1 MVCASL
7 YNPPRSEAMAALAQ
21 CREAGIRVD
30 MILDK
35 MSDADLACRCD
46 KISAY
51 ARMTDFDSGQEL
63 PSDFHVFG

>member
-1 MVCASL
+1 
-7 YNPPRSEAMAALAQ
+7 MAALAQ

-46 KISAY
+46 KRSAY